1 MPNVLGEQPAGRD
14 RRVPSDMTGKEHDGA
29 VRRLDEALR
38 EQDRLSHRYNAS
50 MGTSSELSA
59 YVRLRAA
66 GEDVTTRGR
75 WLERVDSKEHL
86 VAPGPDRAPSGT

>member
-1 MPNVLGEQPAGRD
+1 
-14 RRVPSDMTGKEHDGA
+14 MTDKEHDGA
-29 VRRLDEALR
+29 MQRLDAALR
-38 EQDRLSHRYNAS
+38 EQDRLSDRYDAA

-75 WLERVDSKEHL
+75 WLEWLEWLDSNEHF
-86 VAPGPDRAPSGT
+86 VAARLDQAPVGNLTKR